1 MARLGWAAVLVLAAR
16 TAGAA
21 ELRDMLAVLDLSVE
35 DEAVT
40 DAVALTVTDGLRSA
54 ARKAAGTQLKIMTRE
69 NMLEMLPP
77 GTDQRCFKGACLA
90 TIGRQIQARFVMG
103 GAIRKVGSRLSVT
116 VEAYE
121 STGGNLLGAEVPK
134 TRNVDELIDLIDK
147 EAPGWIRTWI
157 PGLAGATVAVAPLA
171 SVPVVSAPPPPA
183 VAAGGPSI
191 RRSSSTK
198 AASDLTITAKPSE
211 GVRLDITDPAG
222 KTLASGVP
230 YKNPQ
235 AAPGRW
241 KVTARAAGYE
251 DETRDVDVPADDTIL
266 AKIDMKLLG
275 ALSVTGTPAG
285 AQVVVTGPGLPGGRD
300 EGGLPWEA
308 SGVSIG
314 TYRVKVT
321 RTGYRDYDV
330 TVQVEPGCTA
340 AVKVALQRVEAEP
353 VRPQPGTSVPGSY
366 VEPKSGLEFIRL
378 AGGRFHY
385 GCEPGDTECSNEKP
399 GRDATVGAFWLGKT
413 EVTVNAWARCVSA
426 GACVATLTG
435 GACNWGKSG
444 RGSHPVNCVDSSET
458 EAFCKWLGG
467 RLPTT
472 EEWEFAAKS
481 GGGRIYPWGN
491 ERVSCRRAIMTDD
504 GKSGCGKGSTWP
516 VCSKPSGNS
525 PAGICDLAGN
535 VEELT
540 ASEYYPHGEEFRGG
554 GWSDGPQTLR
564 SSNSRE
570 YRPTGGNDYVG
581 LRCALSR

>member
-308 SGVSIG
+308 SGLSSG
-314 TYRVKVT
+314 SYGVKVT
-321 RTGYRDYDV
+321 RTGYRDFDEA
-330 TVQVEPGCTA
+330 VQVEPGRTA
-340 AVKVALQRVEAEP
+340 EVTVALQRVAVVAEP
-353 VRPQPGTSVPGSY
+353 DRRRDTSVVGLVRSPVVVVKTSLGTFKAELYEDKAPISVKNFLRYVDDEFYDGTIFHRVIATFMVQGGGFTPDMSEKPTRRPIRNEASNGLLNERGTLAMARTSVPDSATAQFYVNVVDNPFLDYRGPGPAEIGYAVFGRVTEGMDVVDKIKAVRTGFGSNGMPD
-366 VEPKSGLEFIRL
+366 VPKTPVIIESIR
-378 AGGRFHY
+378 G
-385 GCEPGDTECSNEKP
+385 EK
-399 GRDATVGAFWLGKT
+399 
-413 EVTVNAWARCVSA
+413 
-426 GACVATLTG
+426 
-435 GACNWGKSG
+435 
-444 RGSHPVNCVDSSET
+444 
-458 EAFCKWLGG
+458 
-467 RLPTT
+467 
-472 EEWEFAAKS
+472 
-481 GGGRIYPWGN
+481 
-491 ERVSCRRAIMTDD
+491 
-504 GKSGCGKGSTWP
+504 
-516 VCSKPSGNS
+516 
-525 PAGICDLAGN
+525 
-535 VEELT
+535 
-540 ASEYYPHGEEFRGG
+540 
-554 GWSDGPQTLR
+554 
-564 SSNSRE
+564 
-570 YRPTGGNDYVG
+570 
-581 LRCALSR
+581 